1 MTPEARGITGAA
13 AVILATPLTLWLF
26 LANPQTPHELR
37 SRLALGLSPD
47 RYGAELGAGAER
59 MERAGRFFGLE
70 EPSDAQA
77 EEARRLLL
85 EARARFRSGVA
96 RAGGS
101 AEEDRAREAWASA
114 DLQLARWAL
123 ARGKGGGPLRT
134 DDEDLFRWGLAY
146 AREGLRL
153 EGVTGETRERLRGV
167 AEQLDEELSL
177 WR

>member
-1 MTPEARGITGAA
+1 MEAPLLPPLRAPELQRPPEHRRPRGSSWPGI
-13 AVILATPLTLWLF
+13 PL
-26 LANPQTPHELR
+26 
-37 SRLALGLSPD
+37 
-47 RYGAELGAGAER
+47 
-59 MERAGRFFGLE
+59 GRFFGLE
-70 EPSDAQA
+70 EPSDVQA

-85 EARARFRSGVA
+85 EARARFRSAVA
-96 RAGGS
+96 RAGGP